1 MPGVRDHVIPDDAT
15 DAAHRCV
22 AGDRPMLVRVL
33 ALALAF
39 VVGGCGTT
47 VSAGSELTVYV
58 SAPLRGADRP
68 DGVEVVAGATRAL
81 EDAGDE
87 AGGVPVTLEV
97 LD

>member
-1 MPGVRDHVIPDDAT
+1 MPGVHDTMIPCDAT

-22 AGDRPMLVRVL
+22 AGDRPMLAWVF

-58 SAPLRGADRP
+58 
-68 DGVEVVAGATRAL
+68 
-81 EDAGDE
+81 
-87 AGGVPVTLEV
+87 
-97 LD
+97 